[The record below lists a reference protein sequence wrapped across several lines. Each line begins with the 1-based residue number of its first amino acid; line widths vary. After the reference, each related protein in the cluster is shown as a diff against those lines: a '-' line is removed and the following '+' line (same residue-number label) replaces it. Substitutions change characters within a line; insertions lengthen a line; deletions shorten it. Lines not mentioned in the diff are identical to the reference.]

1 MPKRTVSADGGATPA
16 SGHKTRF
23 DALRL
28 IIGDAPALATAS
40 VARSEL
46 RKRSLIS
53 LPNSTQEQE
62 LELERRL
69 TRSFRER
76 GNQEMTAIFQEAVV
90 DREAYLRSI
99 RPWTRAD
106 DEAKARGAWGLL
118 PGAEV
123 VHYGVREPRVA
134 AV

>member
-1 MPKRTVSADGGATPA
+1 MPKRT
-16 SGHKTRF
+16 RF
-23 DALRL
+23 EALRL
-28 IIGDAPALATAS
+28 IIGDAPASLAAAS
-40 VARSEL
+40 VTPSEI
-46 RKRSLIS
+46 RKPPLIVS
-53 LPNSTQEQE
+53 SPNSTHEQE
-62 LELERRL
+62 LELERRF
-69 TRSFRER
+69 TRWFRER
-76 GNQEMTAIFQEAVV
+76 GNQEMTAIFEEAVV